1 MAADLGFAYKP
12 VRLIFEQTK
21 SFSKTLVV
29 LRRIMEAGNNVGNE
43 TLAELAL
50 EDDEAEDDD
59 EANQSHILDGL
70 FFDTRHKPEVKRSS
84 LNANPFLDDGQISEY
99 SPSTKS
105 RAEFSRLVKQEREE
119 DALSR
124 ERQRSGRLPRN
135 SSPSTQPPTP
145 SPLPTLH
152 PKAEPGDLTSDTQ
165 KLSEEEMYD
174 LFGGPLSQ
182 PTVEDSRS
190 QIGPEPHLQELKAE
204 FKRLAMTVTA
214 HDTTAFEFEQKLDP
228 HVLRAWTLELIL
240 ERTAPPFTPSP

>member
-1 MAADLGFAYKP
+1 MVF
-12 VRLIFEQTK
+12 
-21 SFSKTLVV
+21 
-29 LRRIMEAGNNVGNE
+29 
-43 TLAELAL
+43 
-50 EDDEAEDDD
+50 
-59 EANQSHILDGL
+59 